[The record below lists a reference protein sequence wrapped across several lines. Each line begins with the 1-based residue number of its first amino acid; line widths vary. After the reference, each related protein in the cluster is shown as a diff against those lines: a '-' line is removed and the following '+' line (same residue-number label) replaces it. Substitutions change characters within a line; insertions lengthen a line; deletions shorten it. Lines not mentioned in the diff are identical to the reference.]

1 MATTRKVRAMSVGD
15 PRRPAV
21 PLTAPLT
28 PQREAQDEDHPPS
41 LGLKRMGGLEDLNDA
56 LTKRPTRQ
64 ELIERNILKSE
75 NSSGKIQAISEQL
88 KRHQLEDTL
97 RNKLQIVLQA
107 GAANETGAVHA
118 QHTNAEAGGV
128 K

>member
-15 PRRPAV
+15 PRRPVV
-21 PLTAPLT
+21 PFTSPLT
-28 PQREAQDEDHPPS
+28 PQGETLDEDHSAS

-75 NSSGKIQAISEQL
+75 NSSGKLQAITEQL
-88 KRHQLEDTL
+88 KRHQLEDAL
-97 RNKLQIVLQA
+97 RNKLQNVLQS
-107 GAANETGAVHA
+107 GGPHESAV
-118 QHTNAEAGGV
+118 QHTNAEAEGV